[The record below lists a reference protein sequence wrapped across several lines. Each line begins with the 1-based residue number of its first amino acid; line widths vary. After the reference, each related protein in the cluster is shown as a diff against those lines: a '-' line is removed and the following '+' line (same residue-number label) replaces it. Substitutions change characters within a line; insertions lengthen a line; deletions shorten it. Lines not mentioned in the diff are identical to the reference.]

1 MLRFTASRLES
12 MKSANKIIRLPR
24 LSERRHK
31 EDVAFLPAALEIVEA
46 PPSPIGRA
54 IMATIIVVFC
64 LALAWASLGT
74 LDVVASASGKIIDS
88 GRTKVIQPFDTGVVR
103 AIYVHDGQR
112 VKAGDVLIEL
122 DPTSNK
128 ADVDHLTGDLTA
140 ARLKIARLR
149 AALADAEDPMSAF
162 NPPESANPSLVNME
176 RQFLVSQLAEQRS
189 KLTALDRQRD
199 QKEAERDTIA
209 ATIAKLEATIP
220 IRQQSLD
227 IRKTLMEKEIGS
239 KILYLDTLLQV
250 VEQQKDLGIQHSK
263 YQEAD
268 AALSAVIE
276 TRAQAVAEYR
286 RKIFDDLAETE
297 QKAAGIAQDLVKSEQ
312 KARLQV
318 LTAPVDGTVQQL
330 AAHTIGGVVT
340 PAQNLLAV
348 VPVGSDLQIE
358 AMVQNRD
365 IGFIHAGQEAEI
377 KVDTFNFT
385 RYGLLHGKVL
395 SVSQDAIVQ
404 NKPQD
409 NSGAQGAANGSSEPK
424 GQELTYAARVSLDR
438 TQMEI
443 DGKLV
448 NLSPGM
454 AVTVEIKTGSRTIMS
469 YLLSP
474 LLRYKQDSL
483 RER

>member
-1 MLRFTASRLES
+1 

-54 IMATIIVVFC
+54 IVATIIVVFC
-64 LALAWASLGT
+64 LALAWASFGT
-74 LDVVASASGKIIDS
+74 VDVVASASGKIIDS
-88 GRTKVIQPFDTGVVR
+88 GRIKIIQPFDTGVVR
-103 AIYVHDGQR
+103 AIYVHDGQK

-122 DPTSNK
+122 DPTINK
-128 ADVDHLTGDLTA
+128 ADVDHLKGDLTA
-140 ARLKIARLR
+140 AQLKITRLR
-149 AALADAEDPMSAF
+149 AALMDAEDPAGAF
-162 NPPESANPSLVNME
+162 NPPENASPSLVNME
-176 RQFLVSQLAEQRS
+176 RQFLVSQIAEQRS
-189 KLTALDRQRD
+189 KLAALDRQRD
-199 QKEAERDTIA
+199 QKKAERDTIA

-220 IRQQSLD
+220 IRQQTLE
-227 IRKTLMEKEIGS
+227 IRKTLMDKEIGS
-239 KILYLDTLLQV
+239 KVLYLDTLLQV
-250 VEQQKDLGIQHSK
+250 VEQQKDLGVQQSK

-268 AALSAVIE
+268 AALSAIIE
-276 TRAQAVAEYR
+276 SRAQAVAEYR
-286 RKIFDDLAETE
+286 RKIFDDLAEAE

-312 KARLQV
+312 KAKLQI
-318 LTAPVDGTVQQL
+318 LAAPVEGTVQQL
-330 AAHTIGGVVT
+330 AVHTIGGVVT

-348 VPVGSDLQIE
+348 VPIGSDLQIE

-365 IGFIHAGQEAEI
+365 IGFVHAGQEAEI

-385 RYGLLHGKVL
+385 RYGLLHGKVI

-409 NSGAQGAANGSSEPK
+409 NSGDRTQGAANTTSEPK
-424 GQELTYAARVSLDR
+424 GQELTYAAQVSLDR
-438 TQMEI
+438 TQMEV

-448 NLSPGM
+448 NLSSGM
-454 AVTVEIKTGSRTIMS
+454 AVTVEIKTGSRTVMS